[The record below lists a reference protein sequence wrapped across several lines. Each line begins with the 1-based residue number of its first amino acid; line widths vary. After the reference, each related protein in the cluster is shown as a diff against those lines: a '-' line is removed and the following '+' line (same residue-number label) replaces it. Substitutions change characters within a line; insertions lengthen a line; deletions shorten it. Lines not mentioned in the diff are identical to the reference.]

1 MSGELLQMRKGEL
14 AGSSERAGGR
24 AGRSIRSNIFRHR
37 KVVRRFEGVRAVAQE
52 EDEEDPVDRPRIPR
66 LEPKRLCS
74 SSRCM
79 ICVTATERF
88 SCC

>member
-1 MSGELLQMRKGEL
+1 MLIKDRVVVVTGAASGI
-14 AGSSERAGGR
+14 GR
-24 AGRSIRSNIFRHR
+24 ALA
-37 KVVRRFEGVRAVAQE
+37 RRFAGEEGAKLVVCSDRNAEGVRAVAQE